1 MLKTVIG
8 SLSLLALMSLTYQ
21 DSTKS
26 KDKELYVEV
35 INRDTRQKLQKATVY
50 LYEMP
55 SKQLIATG
63 VTENGIAKFPIDFGQ
78 AYEVRACKKFYTKG
92 GLSIFDC
99 NPQGKLFCITGA
111 SNYNYEPK
119 NNADQFNSR
128 LRATISLDSIM
139 VGKTF
144 NLENVLYDLD
154 KWFLRPESKKELDKV
169 YNLMR
174 QYPYM
179 TIEMSSHTDCRG
191 SNEYNRKLSQRRA
204 DSCKKYLVSRGIATK
219 RITSKGYGETKLL
232 NECAD
237 SIECAEEKH
246 QINRRTE
253 MQILTLPMED
263 FECRPGI

>member
-1 MLKTVIG
+1 MLKAIIG
-8 SLSLLALMSLTYQ
+8 SVCFLALMSLTQQ
-21 DSTKS
+21 DTNQVN
-26 KDKELYVEV
+26 DKELLVEV
-35 INRDTRQKLQKATVY
+35 INRDTKKKLDEVTVY

-55 SKQLIATG
+55 SKKLMATQ
-63 VTENGIAKFPIDFGQ
+63 VTKNGKTTFPIDFGQ
-78 AYEVRACKKFYTKG
+78 AYEVRACKKYYTKG
-92 GLSIFDC
+92 GISIFDC

-119 NNADQFNSR
+119 NETDKYNSR
-128 LRATISLDSIM
+128 LRATVSLDSIM

-154 KWFLRPESKKELDKV
+154 KWFLRSESKKELEKV
-169 YNLMR
+169 YSLMT

-191 SNEYNRKLSQRRA
+191 SNEYNRALSQRRA
-204 DSCKKYLVSRGIATK
+204 DSCKKYLVSKGISSK
-219 RITSKGYGETKLL
+219 RIISKGYGETKLL

-237 SIECAEEKH
+237 KVECTEEQH

-253 MQILTLPMED
+253 MEILTLPMEEY
-263 FECRPGI
+263 ECEAGL

>member
-1 MLKTVIG
+1 MRAILGI
-8 SLSLLALMSLTYQ
+8 SALLILSSVTLQ
-21 DSTKS
+21 DTDQL

-35 INRDTRQKLQKATVY
+35 INRDTKRKLEEVSVY

-55 SKQLIATG
+55 SKKLIATQTT
-63 VTENGIAKFPIDFGQ
+63 VNGHTVFPVNFGQ

-92 GLSIFDC
+92 GVSIFDC

-119 NNADQFNSR
+119 NNADKFNSR
-128 LRATISLDSIM
+128 LRATISLDSVM

-154 KWFLRPESKKELDKV
+154 KWFLRPDSKKELNKV
-169 YNLMR
+169 YNLMK

-191 SNEYNRKLSQRRA
+191 SDEYNRVLSQKRA
-204 DSCKKYLVSRGIATK
+204 DSCKKYLVSKGIASK
-219 RITSKGYGETKLL
+219 RIISKGYGETKLL

-237 SIECAEEKH
+237 GVECEEGKH

-253 MQILTLPMED
+253 MEILTLPMEEY
-263 FECRPGI
+263 ECQAGL